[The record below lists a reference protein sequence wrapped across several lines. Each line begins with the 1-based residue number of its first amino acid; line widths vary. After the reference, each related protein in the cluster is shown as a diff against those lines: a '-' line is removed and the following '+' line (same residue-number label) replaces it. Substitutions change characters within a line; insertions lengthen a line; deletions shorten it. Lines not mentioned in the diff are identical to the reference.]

1 MRALARVKRAL
12 GGRSAV
18 TVASPSAGAGDDDGG
33 FALDGGALGVG
44 AEKSVEDVMNEE
56 YIDTLVLTLVHS
68 VDSMEAIP
76 SEESSTFLELELQLN
91 IEDSGELSV
100 ALT

>member
-1 MRALARVKRAL
+1 
-12 GGRSAV
+12 
-18 TVASPSAGAGDDDGG
+18 
-33 FALDGGALGVG
+33 
-44 AEKSVEDVMNEE
+44 MNEE

-68 VDSMEAIP
+68 VDSMEVIP

-91 IEDSGELSV
+91 IEDSGEVSV